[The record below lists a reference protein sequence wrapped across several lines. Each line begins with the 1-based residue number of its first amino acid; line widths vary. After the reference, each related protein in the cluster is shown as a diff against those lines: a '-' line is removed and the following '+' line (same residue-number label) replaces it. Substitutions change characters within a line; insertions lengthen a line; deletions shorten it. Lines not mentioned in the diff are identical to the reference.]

1 MKYQIR
7 IEDGNP
13 VIGYNIE
20 KIIDENSY
28 SVEITLGLESVDGVV
43 PPFSKSITVISNNSQ
58 TGFEVD
64 AQRELEI
71 SNYMKEINLE

>member
-1 MKYQIR
+1 MKYRIR
-7 IEDGNP
+7 IENEKE
-13 VIGYNIE
+13 VIEYNIE
-20 KIIDENSY
+20 KVIDENSY
-28 SVEITLGLESVDGVV
+28 SIEITLGLESVDGVV

-71 SNYMKEINLE
+71 SNYMKEINK

>member
-71 SNYMKEINLE
+71 SNYMKEINK